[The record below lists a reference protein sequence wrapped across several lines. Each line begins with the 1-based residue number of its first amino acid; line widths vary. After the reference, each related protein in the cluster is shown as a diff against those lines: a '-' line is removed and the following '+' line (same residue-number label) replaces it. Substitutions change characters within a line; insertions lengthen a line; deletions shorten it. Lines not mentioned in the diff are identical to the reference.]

1 MPPKTEETNA
11 VAVKL
16 PEFYKSNPDMW
27 FASAEAQFIL
37 ANITEESTKYYNVI
51 KRLDES
57 VAVAVSK
64 YTSKIPAAAP
74 YTKLKAAL
82 IKHFTPTESSKAQA
96 FFNVQPSGDM
106 RPSDI
111 MNNLIQLGPECCT
124 NNSCPAEAFLFKQAF
139 LLQLSPKVRTAMG
152 GVKFTDREEYAQEAD
167 NFWEAAQAAELS
179 VSTTTSE
186 ALATRKAPKASAK
199 SSKRPETSSTS
210 DDTLCWYHRK
220 HGNNAMKCA
229 DLQSCTWSKNGPAG
243 SRN

>member
-64 YTSKIPAAAP
+64 YTSKIPAADP

-82 IKHFTPTESSKAQA
+82 IKHFTPTESHRRHK
-96 FFNVQPSGDM
+96 P
-106 RPSDI
+106 
-111 MNNLIQLGPECCT
+111 
-124 NNSCPAEAFLFKQAF
+124 
-139 LLQLSPKVRTAMG
+139 
-152 GVKFTDREEYAQEAD
+152 
-167 NFWEAAQAAELS
+167 
-179 VSTTTSE
+179 
-186 ALATRKAPKASAK
+186 
-199 SSKRPETSSTS
+199 SSTFS
-210 DDTLCWYHRK
+210 PQVTCGH
-220 HGNNAMKCA
+220 
-229 DLQSCTWSKNGPAG
+229 QTS
-243 SRN
+243 